1 MKIKL
6 NLRKLEHFKNDKNF
20 IELFNKG
27 IDFAEE
33 IEKDSSIGFTEL
45 PDTDIYVEKA
55 KAVAEK
61 LPEGIDTLLVLG
73 IGGSALGAKM
83 VRDCFKEFL
92 NKELIIL
99 DNVDP
104 FTIHEIAKKINP
116 EKTVINV
123 ISKSGSTV
131 EPISQFKFFYNLF
144 EVELGKEETL
154 KRIVITTDLVKGN
167 LRKLADELNLLSL
180 EVPENVG
187 GRFSVL
193 TPVGIFP
200 LEFCGIDTKLL
211 LKGAQ
216 NLKKNGK
223 EIAVTGAVL
232 DYLFYNKG
240 KNIKVLFIY
249 SDRLYRFGE
258 WYLQLFAESLGK
270 RVDRDGNKV
279 KIGATGVLAK
289 GVTDQHS
296 QVQLYKEGPDDKFF
310 AFFKV
315 NKKVDVLIPESFG
328 EFEGFSYLNGKTF
341 SQLMD
346 AECEGTMQALENEEK
361 PLILYEIEEI
371 DLEAMGK
378 LIYLFELQTAVC
390 GYFYNINPFD
400 QPGVEE
406 GKIIAKKLLGYN

>member
-1 MKIKL
+1 MSIKL
-6 NLRKLEHFKNDKNF
+6 DLRKLESIKNDKEF
-20 IELFNKG
+20 QLLFEKG
-27 IDFAEE
+27 MKFAEE
-33 IEKDSSIGFTEL
+33 IERDDAIGFTDL
-45 PDTDIYVEKA
+45 PEEDRYVKQA
-55 KAVAEK
+55 KAVAER

-83 VRDCFKEFL
+83 VRDCFSE
-92 NKELIIL
+92 ELSKKLIVL

-104 FTIHEIAKKINP
+104 YTIHNVAKSINP

-144 EVELGKEETL
+144 EVELGREETL
-154 KRIVITTDLVKGN
+154 KRIVITTDISKGN
-167 LRKLADELNLLSL
+167 LRKVAEELEILSL

-200 LEFCGIDTKLL
+200 LEYCGIDTELL
-211 LKGAQ
+211 LKGA
-216 NLKKNGK
+216 LKQKLSGK
-223 EIAVTGAVL
+223 ETAVTGAVL
-232 DYLFYNKG
+232 DYLFYKQG

-258 WYLQLFAESLGK
+258 WYLQLFGESLGK
-270 RVDRDGNKV
+270 RFDRNGKEV
-279 KIGATGVLAK
+279 TVGATGVLAK

-296 QVQLYKEGPDDKFF
+296 QVQLYREGPDDKLF

-315 NKKVDVLIPESFG
+315 NKKIDVLIPESFSQ
-328 EFEGFSYLNGKTF
+328 FEGFSYLNGKTF

-346 AECEGTMQALENEEK
+346 AECEGTMQALENTGR
-361 PLILYEIEEI
+361 PLILYQIEEI
-371 DLEAMGK
+371 NLETMGG

-390 GYFYNINPFD
+390 GYLYNINPFD

-406 GKIIAKKLLGYN
+406 GKLIAKKLLGY